1 MIAYTLNS
9 CYELDLVAKKV
20 RRLKG
25 KEDPTPRQGEDG
37 EWKIYTDIIGP
48 VVGAPMLIQ
57 WEDVRCTQTSVIT
70 KISQD
75 LPS

>member
-9 CYELDLVAKKV
+9 CYELDLVSKKI

-25 KEDPTPRQGEDG
+25 SEDPTPRQGDDG
-37 EWKIYTDIIGP
+37 AWKEYTDIVGP
-48 VVGAPMLIQ
+48 VPGKPMLVL
-57 WEDVRCTQTSVIT
+57 WEGVRCTKTSVIT
-70 KISQD
+70 KIQQD